1 MRPPDALHG
10 ADADPDRCGHGHA
23 SPMGACR
30 GGPAYVK
37 ATMRPT
43 SLGSKGGMR
52 DGRSLVPPQPDDAF
66 NAKPFLPAPDDGLG
80 FQVRGLAQ
88 LDPQW
93 ADTLGQSSRPILH
106 FDSFDGANLLT
117 PWRA

>member
-1 MRPPDALHG
+1 MRPA
-10 ADADPDRCGHGHA
+10 
-23 SPMGACR
+23 
-30 GGPAYVK
+30 
-37 ATMRPT
+37 

-80 FQVRGLAQ
+80 LQVRGLAQ
-88 LDPQW
+88 FDPRCSIEESKCRIGLLDCPNV
-93 ADTLGQSSRPILH
+93 S
-106 FDSFDGANLLT
+106 ANLLT